1 MNWREYIH
9 SDKSVLLGKPVIKG
23 TRISVE
29 LILELFETGWTEET
43 VLENY
48 PHLTSDHIK
57 AVFAYTR
64 ECLQQE
70 LLFPLQKIA

>member
-1 MNWREYIH
+1 MNWRAYIH

-23 TRISVE
+23 SRISVE
-29 LILELFETGWTEET
+29 LILKLFEIGWTKDE

-48 PHLTSDHIK
+48 PHLTSDHIR

-70 LLFPLQKIA
+70 LLFPLQKTA